1 MNVIMSPT
9 EAISLFELSHA
20 FKQDELKQRFNEL
33 VKKYHPD
40 IGGDPD
46 KFRQIIEAY
55 EILSTLPSSTQLFKT
70 TIYTSHKELKDY
82 LGENILIEIDK
93 YQVEIFVPYQT
104 RIGDTIKVENILP
117 NLTLLVKIKDKNE
130 QPT

>member
-9 EAISLFELSHA
+9 EAISLFELSQA

>member
-1 MNVIMSPT
+1 MNATMSPS
-9 EAISLFELSHA
+9 ESIKLFGLTTNFTS
-20 FKQDELKQRFNEL
+20 DELKQRFNEL

-40 IGGDPD
+40 IGGSTE
-46 KFRQIIEAY
+46 KFRQIVEAY
-55 EILSTLPSSTQLFKT
+55 QILSSLPPSSQTLKT

-93 YQVEIFVPYQT
+93 YQVEVFVPYQT
-104 RIGDTIKVENILP
+104 RIGDTIKIENILP